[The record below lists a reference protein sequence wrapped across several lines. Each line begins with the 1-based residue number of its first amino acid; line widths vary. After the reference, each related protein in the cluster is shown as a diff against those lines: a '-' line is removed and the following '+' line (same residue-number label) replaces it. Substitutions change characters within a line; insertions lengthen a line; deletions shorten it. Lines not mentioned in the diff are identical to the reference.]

1 MTLKVFF
8 LKFTAFL
15 LRLFPLM
22 DSYMVEL
29 MKTQKELNCH
39 IWHAFLPNNRF
50 FTNYLG
56 RVVINSHFINCI
68 DQLYT

>member
-1 MTLKVFF
+1 
-8 LKFTAFL
+8 
-15 LRLFPLM
+15 M

-39 IWHAFLPNNRF
+39 IRHAFLPNNRF